1 MNGERNKMVSDAARK
16 LAVLLGL
23 ASSIGLA
30 PQSANAQGQP
40 YSELRSQLLQEG
52 WRPDASWG
60 LKIGNGKPL
69 YRFPEIVCG
78 PEICLAKWHDP
89 KGKEQGIHLIRGHG
103 EEEHRVAE

>member
-1 MNGERNKMVSDAARK
+1 MLSAAAK
-16 LAVLLGL
+16 KFAAFLAL
-23 ASSIGLA
+23 ACCLGLA
-30 PQSANAQGQP
+30 PQAASAQGQT
-40 YSELRSQLLQEG
+40 YSELRAQLLQEG
-52 WRPDASWG
+52 WRPDVSWG
-60 LKIGNGKPL
+60 LKIAGGKPL